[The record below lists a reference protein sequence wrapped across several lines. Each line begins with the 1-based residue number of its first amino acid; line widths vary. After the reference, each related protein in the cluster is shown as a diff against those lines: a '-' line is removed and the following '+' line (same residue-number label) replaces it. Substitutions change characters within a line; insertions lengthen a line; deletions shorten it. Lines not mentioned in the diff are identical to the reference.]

1 MRTAI
6 VHYWL
11 TARRGGEK
19 VLEALCSLFPQ
30 AVIFTHVCDRASLS
44 PLLARHEI
52 RRTFIS
58 RLPFAGRCYRHY
70 LPLMPLALEELDL
83 REFDLVISSESGPA
97 KGVLTPAR
105 TPHLCYCHS
114 PMRYLWDMYLNYRE
128 QSGPVTRVLMAP
140 LFHRLRQ
147 WDALSA
153 LRVDRFVAN
162 SRNVAGRIAK
172 IYRRK
177 ARVVHPPVDV
187 DFFAQ
192 NPGGQERTHYL
203 FFSQLESYKRAD
215 LAIAACNAARLPLVV
230 LGEGREQKRL
240 RALAGPTVRFAGR
253 QSAVEVRRLLRSAR
267 ALLFP
272 GEEDFGI
279 VIAEALA
286 AACPVIAYG
295 AGGALEIVREGESG
309 LFFREQSAEALLD
322 ALERFARMEKDF
334 DPGALLAGAS
344 RFRPENFAAGMRA
357 QVDALL
363 AREHIREDADDGCA

>member
-1 MRTAI
+1 
-6 VHYWL
+6 
-11 TARRGGEK
+11 
-19 VLEALCSLFPQ
+19 
-30 AVIFTHVCDRASLS
+30 
-44 PLLARHEI
+44 
-52 RRTFIS
+52 
-58 RLPFAGRCYRHY
+58 
-70 LPLMPLALEELDL
+70 MPLALEELDL

-97 KGVLTPAR
+97 KGVLTPAH

-114 PMRYLWDMYLNYRE
+114 PMRYLWDMYQSYRE
-128 QSGPVTRVLMAP
+128 RSGPLTRMLMAP

-172 IYRRK
+172 TYRRK
-177 ARVVHPPVDV
+177 AHVVYPPVDV
-187 DFFAQ
+187 DFFAHGA
-192 NPGGQERTHYL
+192 GGRKQDYYL

-215 LAIAACNAARLPLVV
+215 LAIAACNAAKLPLIV

-240 RALAGPTVRFAGR
+240 RALAGPTVHFVGR
-253 QSAVEVRRLLRSAR
+253 REAAEARRLLQGAR

-272 GEEDFGI
+272 AEEDFGI
-279 VIAEALA
+279 VLAEALS

-295 AGGALEIVREGESG
+295 AGGALEIVKEGESG
-309 LFFREQSAEALLD
+309 VFFREQSAEALLE

-334 DPGALLAGAS
+334 DPATLLAHAS
-344 RFRPENFAAGMRA
+344 RFSPEKFAAGMRA

-363 AREHIREDADDGCA
+363 AQGTGETSRDNANAG